1 MPIGISR
8 ALLTTAAAA
17 ALALPATGT
26 AAAHV
31 HVTSPGA
38 TQGGDAVLTFRVP
51 DESETASTTS
61 LAVTLPAAV
70 DEARTQPLPGWTA
83 KLDKNDKNQ
92 YTTVTWT
99 ADPGTPGIAPNQFQQ
114 FTVLLAPLPKQD
126 HAEFPAVQTYSDG
139 KVVSWNQPTG
149 PDGKE
154 PDNPVPTLSLAAAGS
169 GDEHPMSAT
178 SEAATTS
185 ESDSTARWLGGIG
198 LVLGALGAAL
208 GLGAL
213 VRGRRS

>member
-8 ALLTTAAAA
+8 ALLTTGAAA
-17 ALALPATGT
+17 ALALLATGT

-51 DESETASTTS
+51 DESDTASTTS
-61 LAVTLPAAV
+61 LAVTLPAV
-70 DEARTQPLPGWTA
+70 DEARIQPLPGWTA

-99 ADPGTPGIAPNQFQQ
+99 ADAGTPGIAPDQFQQ
-114 FTVLLAPLPKQD
+114 FTVLVAPLPKQD

-154 PDNPVPTLSLAAAGS
+154 PDNPVPTLTLAAAGS
-169 GDEHPMSAT
+169 DHEHPMSSGTDSAT
-178 SEAATTS
+178 PT
-185 ESDSTARWLGGIG
+185 ESDSTARWLGGVG

-213 VRGRRS
+213 IRGRRA

>member
-8 ALLTTAAAA
+8 ALLTTGAAA
-17 ALALPATGT
+17 ALALLATGT

-31 HVTSPGA
+31 EVSSPGA
-38 TQGGDAVLTFRVP
+38 TQGDDAVLTFRVP
-51 DESETASTTS
+51 DESETASTTT
-61 LAVTLPAAV
+61 LAITLPTV
-70 DEARTQPLPGWTA
+70 DEARTQPLAGWTA

-99 ADPGTPGIAPNQFQQ
+99 ADPGTPGITPGQFQL
-114 FTVLLAPLPKQD
+114 FSVLVAPLPKQD
-126 HAEFPAVQTYSDG
+126 RAQFPAVQTYSDG
-139 KVVSWNQPTG
+139 KVVTWNQQTG

-154 PDNPVPTLSLAAAGS
+154 PDHPVPSLSLAAAGS
-169 GDEHPMSAT
+169 DDDQPADT
-178 SEAATTS
+178 AKAATTA
-185 ESDSTARWLGGIG
+185 ESDDTARWLGGVG

-213 VRGRRS
+213 VRSRRS